1 MWKLS
6 NENYKKVAFS
16 LIQNVYKFYNIR
28 VGVVF
33 VGLFLNRQQITI
45 KTKLLQ
51 SHAKI
56 RRSRERSIGS
66 ASTLIICGKYIEFPR
81 LDWPWYRIAA
91 DNDSECTLFKYELN
105 FMSALEFAC
114 FLKVTQHRLE
124 YIGIGRRKAMYSA
137 DGMNHHKKTNSQKQ
151 LLL

>member
-81 LDWPWYRIAA
+81 LDWP
-91 DNDSECTLFKYELN
+91 
-105 FMSALEFAC
+105 
-114 FLKVTQHRLE
+114 
-124 YIGIGRRKAMYSA
+124 
-137 DGMNHHKKTNSQKQ
+137 
-151 LLL
+151 